1 MGGNERTAE
10 INKEYGWNLVLKN
23 ISKNP
28 MEMEKIVELD
38 FGTVITWMELS
49 KAQEELEYIYS
60 ERLKN
65 KIRSK

>member
-10 INKEYGWNLVLKN
+10 INKEYGWNLILKN

-38 FGTVITWMELS
+38 FGTIITWMELS